1 MNHTPK
7 FQLKLNE
14 ESEIDFKLSIEGSV
28 SDQDM
33 AKPIFR
39 FVMTE
44 NSSDRGWVFPVK
56 TKYKGSDIF
65 TVKIPALN
73 ENAKEDTPY
82 SGRLEVIMGNLI
94 MIPTEVLLEFKRPF
108 SVKAEI
114 KSEMIEASEA
124 QPTPQPKQK
133 TTKPIEKK
141 VDTLEEDI
149 DAVIAIAK
157 PEKPRLPTNSPKPT
171 PTNIPTTP
179 PKVQNPVLFNN
190 VMFLEENKKSVNK
203 TPVQATKLKVEQ
215 SPAEREQIKNKLKN
229 MFKSALK

>member
-28 SDQDM
+28 SDADM

-44 NSSDRGWVFPVK
+44 NNSDRGWIFPVK

-65 TVKIPALN
+65 TVKIPPLN
-73 ENAKEDTPY
+73 ESAKENTPY

-94 MIPTEVLLEFKRPF
+94 MVPTEVLLEFKRPF

-114 KSEMIEASEA
+114 KSETA
-124 QPTPQPKQK
+124 PTQESTELKTKTTPKTKVVAPPPKQE
-133 TTKPIEKK
+133 TT
-141 VDTLEEDI
+141 DTLEEDI
-149 DAVIAIAK
+149 DAVISIAK
-157 PEKPRLPTNSPKPT
+157 PERPRVPLAPTPKPT
-171 PTNIPTTP
+171 APIAAATP
-179 PKVQNPVLFNN
+179 KPQNPMLFNN
-190 VMFLEENKKSVNK
+190 VMFLEE
-203 TPVQATKLKVEQ
+203 QAQPEQPKQTKNV
-215 SPAEREQIKNKLKN
+215 PPPDERDAIKNKLKN